1 MSAEVVCGFEDDLTF
16 SVCMNESFADAVN
29 RDWWCKFFEGVEILF
44 ISRHV
49 VGAAGVVYPDVV
61 VSGSSEGLRCDV
73 RTMVRK

>member
-1 MSAEVVCGFEDDLTF
+1 VGAEIEFGFEDNLTF

-44 ISRHV
+44 ISCHV

-61 VSGSSEGLRCDV
+61 VSGGSEGSRCDV